1 MGIMQ
6 HYDSQER
13 KGQSDFGLNES
24 NEIRALGIA
33 GIR

>member
-6 HYDSQER
+6 RYGSQER
-13 KGQSDFGLNES
+13 KGQNDFGLNEG